1 MKSPATVAI
10 GGLCEFH
17 PVGEADLVRSVLDRL
32 EAGEGGW
39 IVTLNLDHLWH
50 FQRDAAYAALCARAT
65 FAVAD
70 GMPVVWASRL
80 QGTPLPERVT
90 GSDLV
95 SSLSAAAATH
105 GRSIFLVGGMPGVAD
120 AAAAVLRARHP
131 ELRVAGVLA
140 DCEGWEPA
148 EIAERL
154 RAAGADIVYV
164 SLGKIAE
171 ERLINRLREKLPA
184 AWFMGVGTSF
194 AFLSGHVTRAPRWMR
209 QTGLEWLY
217 RWGQEPTRLSRRYL
231 RCIPLAMRLLGGAAL
246 RHAPSGRPR
255 SRTPRQR

>member
-1 MKSPATVAI
+1 MSSPATITI

-17 PVGEADLVRSVLDRL
+17 PIGEADLVRRVLERL
-32 EAGEGGW
+32 EAREGGW

-50 FQRDAAYAALCARAT
+50 FQRDPGYAALCARAT

-80 QGTPLPERVT
+80 QGTPLPGRVT
-90 GSDLV
+90 GADLV
-95 SSLSAAAATH
+95 SSLSAAAARH

-120 AAAAVLRARHP
+120 AAAAVLQARHP

-140 DCEGWEPA
+140 ECDGWEPA

-154 RAAGADIVYV
+154 RIADADIVYV

-171 ERLINRLREKLPA
+171 ERIIDRLRAKLPA

-194 AFLSGHVTRAPRWMR
+194 AFLSGHVGRAPRWMR
-209 QTGLEWLY
+209 ASGLEWLY

-231 RCIPLAMRLLGGAAL
+231 RCVPLAIRLLGAAAL
-246 RHAPSGRPR
+246 RRSSSERRPR
-255 SRTPRQR
+255 TPQGR